1 MIRAAIVGVGYWGP
15 NLLRNLSEHPE
26 IQVRWMCDSSSDR
39 LKKLAGK
46 YPNVPGTTRY
56 VDIITDG
63 SVDLVVVATPVQSHF
78 DLVCQALNA
87 GKHVLVTKPMAI
99 TEADCRVMIELAEKR
114 RRVLMV
120 DHTFAYHP
128 AVDCLKTLTQKKA
141 LGELLYFQ
149 SSRMNLG
156 LYQSDVSVIYDLMPH
171 DLSILSEIIDEDPL
185 EISVSAKC
193 AARLPQPDI
202 AFMNLNYE
210 SQFMASI
217 QASWLS
223 PQKVRQ
229 VTLTGSQKMVVYD
242 DMDVVQKIKV
252 YDKGIETLSN
262 ISREESYTRF
272 IQYRQGDIYAPAI
285 PNTEALRLE
294 IDHLVDCIYH
304 DKLPRTGGYQGLR
317 VVRLLEKADELARS
331 NRCWAP
337 LNIRKAPSTSFR
349 IDAKSLVASS

>member
-1 MIRAAIVGVGYWGP
+1 MIRAGIVGVGYWGP
-15 NLLRNLSEHPE
+15 NLLRNLSDNPE
-26 IQVRWMCDSSSDR
+26 ISIRWICDTGSQVLQKMAVR
-39 LKKLAGK
+39 
-46 YPNVPGTTRY
+46 YPNAPTTTRY
-56 VDIITDG
+56 A
-63 SVDLVVVATPVQSHF
+63 DLLSDCSLDLIVIATPVESHF

-99 TEADCRVMIELAEKR
+99 TEADCRVMNDLADKR

-128 AVDCLKTLTQKKA
+128 AVARLKEMVQKKE
-141 LGELLYFQ
+141 LGDLLYFQ

-171 DLSILSEIIDEDPL
+171 DLSILNELTNEDPI

-202 AFMNLNYE
+202 AFLNLNYE
-210 SQFMASI
+210 SDFIASI

-223 PQKVRQ
+223 PSKTRL
-229 VTLTGSQKMVVYD
+229 VTLTGTKKMVVYD
-242 DMDVVQKIKV
+242 DMDVVQKVKIF
-252 YDKGIETLSN
+252 DKGIETLAG

-272 IQYRQGDIYAPAI
+272 IQYRQGDMYAPAI
-285 PNTEALRLE
+285 AGTEALKLE
-294 IDHLVDCIYH
+294 IEHLVHCIYN
-304 DKLPRTGGYQGLR
+304 DLVPRTSGYQGLR

-331 NRCWAP
+331 KRCWAP
-337 LNIRKAPSTSFR
+337 LGIRKNTTTSFR
-349 IDAKSLVASS
+349 ASENTINAA

>member
-1 MIRAAIVGVGYWGP
+1 MIRAGIVGVGYWGP
-15 NLLRNLSEHPE
+15 NLLRNLAENSE
-26 IQVRWMCDSSSDR
+26 IAIRWICDTNSEVLGKLGSRYPSSTT
-39 LKKLAGK
+39 
-46 YPNVPGTTRY
+46 TTRY
-56 VDIITDG
+56 A
-63 SVDLVVVATPVQSHF
+63 DLLSDCSLDLIVVATPVHNHF

-99 TEADCRVMIELAEKR
+99 TEHDCRIMIELAEKR

-128 AVDCLKTLTQKKA
+128 AVATLKNLVKKNE
-141 LGELLYFQ
+141 LGDLLYFQ

-156 LYQSDVSVIYDLMPH
+156 LYQADVSVIYDLMPH
-171 DLSILSEIIDEDPL
+171 DLSILSELVNEDPV

-210 SQFMASI
+210 SHFIASI

-223 PQKVRQ
+223 PMKTRH
-229 VTLTGSQKMVVYD
+229 VTLTGTKKMVVYD
-242 DMDVVQKIKV
+242 DMDVVQKVKV
-252 YDKGIETLSN
+252 FDKGIETLAN
-262 ISREESYTRF
+262 VSREESYTRF
-272 IQYRQGDIYAPAI
+272 IQYRQGDMYAPAI
-285 PNTEALRLE
+285 ANTEALKLE
-294 IDHLVDCIYH
+294 IEHLVHCIYN
-304 DKLPRTGGYQGLR
+304 DQVPKTSGYQGLR

-337 LNIRKAPSTSFR
+337 LNIRKSPSTSYR
-349 IDAKSLVASS
+349 VDAKTLTAA